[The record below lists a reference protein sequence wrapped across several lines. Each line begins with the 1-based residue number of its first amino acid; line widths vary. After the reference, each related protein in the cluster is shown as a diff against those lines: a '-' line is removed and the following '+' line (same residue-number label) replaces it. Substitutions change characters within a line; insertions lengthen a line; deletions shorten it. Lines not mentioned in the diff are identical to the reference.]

1 MKKLEYISNPDPW
14 SYPREDL
21 ARHIGTMC
29 QDTLFSRMAYLG
41 SRRIGKTHFLLHDLS
56 PYLIDKGLT
65 PIYINMWGNKNA
77 PQNEIISQL
86 QAAYNELSQEGTI
99 KRILNTEME
108 QMAIDAGF
116 GKIGFKFTPRPTAD
130 KEMSDIKSLLNEI
143 KKVCGRS
150 KVVLILD
157 EFQHLSTSPAFENLN
172 YSLRTIL
179 DTLGSTITVLYTGSS
194 RKGMRAAFHDK
205 DAPFY
210 QSAQVNEFPQIDDGF
225 INHCVKRLET
235 AYNIHVYPIE
245 LMDFWRATDKSPYW
259 VINVIRDLVSK
270 QNSLNQSIQFIKEAI
285 KVENNLDERLVS
297 LTNTEKAVLLLLD
310 SNHGIYSEAA
320 MSFIENVGGEA
331 TKSKVQSAKKTLE
344 NSDVVSVLPNKDIII
359 EVTGLVSEIKAELG
373 VSDVTKLLQSAQKQ
387 AQNTN
392 ALQRSIQ

>member
-1 MKKLEYISNPDPW
+1 MKQSEYINNPDPW
-14 SYPREDL
+14 SYPRENL

-29 QDTLFSRMAYLG
+29 RDTLFSRMAYLG

-77 PQNEIISQL
+77 PQNEILCQL
-86 QAAYNELSQEGTI
+86 QSAYNELSKEGSV
-99 KRILNTEME
+99 KRILNTEIE
-108 QMAIDAGF
+108 QMAIEAGF
-116 GKIGFKFTPRPTAD
+116 AKIGLKFAPRATTD
-130 KEMSDIKSLLNEI
+130 KEMSNIKSLLNEI

-225 INHCVKRLET
+225 ISHCVKRLEA
-235 AYNIHVYPIE
+235 AYNIHVNPME
-245 LMDFWRATDKSPYW
+245 LMDFWRDTDKSPYW

-270 QNSLNQSIQFIKEAI
+270 QNSLNQSILFIKEVI
-285 KVENNLDERLVS
+285 KIENNLDERLALLS
-297 LTNTEKAVLLLLD
+297 NTEKAVLLLLE

-320 MSFIENVGGEA
+320 MKFIEGVGGEA
-331 TKSKVQSAKKTLE
+331 TKSKAQSAKKTLM

-373 VSDVTKLLQSAQKQ
+373 VHDVTALLQSEQK
-387 AQNTN
+387 
-392 ALQRSIQ
+392 